1 MRHIAARR
9 AKKAMP
15 STKLCPALKAT
26 EKSIHPFEGLAYAHE
41 QEKGSKTLKEEH
53 QKKSSK
59 TGAQSLSEYLAG
71 LEKFSDYGSSDVPT
85 LAQLEKME
93 ARLGARFPEILRE
106 IYLRYG
112 GIGFGH
118 AEISFDEIK
127 ERLSQF

>member
-1 MRHIAARR
+1 MRTN
-9 AKKAMP
+9 KKKVP
-15 STKLCPALKAT
+15 KPRKKSTK
-26 EKSIHPFEGLAYAHE
+26 
-41 QEKGSKTLKEEH
+41 
-53 QKKSSK
+53 KKSSK